1 MKYWSGVQNIFVSL
15 VVMRVLGLAR
25 SFHSP
30 SSPASRTPVKLFSTK
45 PENIAIVGGGLGGL
59 STAYHLRQ
67 ALGQDVHI
75 TIFDKCNVG
84 EGGASSVA
92 GGLLHPF
99 SPKGKLIN
107 LGLEGLESTNNLLE
121 AAKKHNPDCIL
132 RDRLF
137 RIALSEK
144 NVDQLKLTAEL
155 HPEYATWLEPD
166 DLEKACGTSALGGIA
181 LENGCYVIHVTSYLQ
196 GLWEAVRT
204 MSPEKSTWQIVDP
217 DTDWKE
223 TLASFDTAIFS
234 AGSGLFHDE
243 IFQKDAQD
251 FPVELVRG
259 QSAEMHLESDASYPN
274 EAILCGKYMTPL
286 PDPNK
291 VLIGATHEYKSEP
304 LDELGVLDELKK
316 RSYDISPFVWEEGKL
331 DRVTIGYRVQS
342 RRGKF
347 GRIPIIGKSKHNDVH
362 PNSFLFT
369 GLSARGLI
377 YHGIYGQILSRMVV
391 ENDETSVLEDYP
403 DISWWK

>member
-1 MKYWSGVQNIFVSL
+1 MTTNFITKIAETFPFFYECIRSCLYISG
-15 VVMRVLGLAR
+15 
-25 SFHSP
+25 SFLTFFFLYS
-30 SSPASRTPVKLFSTK
+30 
-45 PENIAIVGGGLGGL
+45 
-59 STAYHLRQ
+59 
-67 ALGQDVHI
+67 
-75 TIFDKCNVG
+75 
-84 EGGASSVA
+84 
-92 GGLLHPF
+92 LLHPF

-121 AAKKHNPDCIL
+121 AAKKYNPHCIL
-132 RDRLF
+132 RDRLY

-155 HPEYATWLEPD
+155 HPEYATWMEPD
-166 DLEKACGTSALGGIA
+166 DLERACGTSALGGIA

-196 GLWEAVRT
+196 GLWEAIRII
-204 MSPEKSTWQIVDP
+204 SPEKSTWQIVNP

-223 TLASFDTAIFS
+223 RLASFDTAIFS
-234 AGSGLFHDE
+234 AGSGLFHDK

-259 QSAEMHLESDASYPN
+259 QSAEMHLDSDASYPN

-286 PDPNK
+286 PDPSK

-304 LDELGVLDELKK
+304 LNEPGVLDELKK
-316 RSYDISPFVWEEGKL
+316 RSYDISPFVWENGEL
-331 DRVTIGYRVQS
+331 DRVTVGYRVQS

-403 DISWWK
+403 DILWWK